1 MSKALVDVEA
11 RYSQVEQ
18 TMLALRIATKKL
30 HPCFQAHQVTIL
42 KNQPRRVTLHKSIL
56 SGRMM
61 KWAIELSEYGIRYK
75 PQLSL
80 KWKILIDFKTKLPK
94 K

>member
-1 MSKALVDVEA
+1 MFSSSPSNNSDK
-11 RYSQVEQ
+11 S
-18 TMLALRIATKKL
+18 TTK
-30 HPCFQAHQVTIL
+30 
-42 KNQPRRVTLHKSIL
+42 VTLHKSIL